1 MGCKELAGLRSERP
15 LRSQVVA
22 VAAVAVAELDIVDRL
37 LVEGIEVAEVH
48 NMVEEPDTA
57 TAVEQ
62 DAEEVGI
69 VEVAGRMDSEV
80 RP

>member
-15 LRSQVVA
+15 LRSRVV
-22 VAAVAVAELDIVDRL
+22 AVAVAELDIVDRL
-37 LVEGIEVAEVH
+37 LVEGIEVAEVRS
-48 NMVEEPDTA
+48 MVEEPDTA
-57 TAVEQ
+57 SAVEQ

-69 VEVAGRMDSEV
+69 VEVAGRMDFEV

>member
-1 MGCKELAGLRSERP
+1 MELAGLRSERP
-15 LRSQVVA
+15 LRTQVVA

-37 LVEGIEVAEVH
+37 LVEGIEVAEVRSR
-48 NMVEEPDTA
+48 VEETDTA
-57 TAVEQ
+57 AAAEQ

-69 VEVAGRMDSEV
+69 VEVAGRMDFEG

>member
-22 VAAVAVAELDIVDRL
+22 VAVAELDIVDRL
-37 LVEGIEVAEVH
+37 LVEGIEVAEVRSR
-48 NMVEEPDTA
+48 VEEPDTA
-57 TAVEQ
+57 AAAEQ

-69 VEVAGRMDSEV
+69 VEVAGRMDFEV